1 MLSCQT
7 FEKSDL
13 GLLFAWY
20 FYCRKCF
27 AITFWHPKM
36 YLFRKKYEPMDLV
49 SAIQL
54 FRLDFLFCGAIAMRM
69 ELLTI
74 S

>member
-13 GLLFAWY
+13 GLPFAWY

-27 AITFWHPKM
+27 VIMFWHPKM
-36 YLFRKKYEPMDLV
+36 YLFRKNMSLWIWYQRYNCFALIPRFV
-49 SAIQL
+49 V
-54 FRLDFLFCGAIAMRM
+54 
-69 ELLTI
+69 LLRCEW
-74 S
+74 SF

>member
-36 YLFRKKYEPMDLV
+36 YLFRKNM
-49 SAIQL
+49 S
-54 FRLDFLFCGAIAMRM
+54 
-69 ELLTI
+69 LLIWYQRYNCFALI
-74 S
+74 SRFVVLLRCEWSF